1 MYSYITAAI
10 ADKHLAIRER
20 ASGPLVC
27 DCVSAWVR
35 SSARAALLPTSLYAH
50 RSNSLDNNGG
60 RVPYVQW

>member
-27 DCVSAWVR
+27 VSVVR
-35 SSARAALLPTSLYAH
+35 SSVRAALLPTSLYAR
-50 RSNSLDNNGG
+50 RSNSLDNTGG
-60 RVPYVQW
+60 RAPYVQW